1 MAASALLSPVRPLA
15 GTTRSGEIWGSTGR
29 RRFPSVFPTK
39 TREGSQRC
47 GSTELLMKEKYR
59 PYYPQAAVMCQLAAS
74 TLCKHTKNTA
84 LQRVVMVMI
93 PQGVRLYIRKDSI
106 AYCLPM
112 QLSQARVF
120 RSSTAPDKGNLFVY
134 SSIDSCHV
142 EKAIAFMGIPSK
154 DVLLQHQP
162 QLALGCV
169 TRKVVVS
176 GHHDQGGAKM

>member
-169 TRKVVVS
+169 TRK
-176 GHHDQGGAKM
+176 D